1 MAKRRTFGIIGL
13 GNFGRAVAGEL
24 VRFGNEVIGVD
35 IDRASVDGMVDT
47 LTRALIADGRDADA
61 LREAGIGECDVVIVA
76 VGEPMEASVL
86 ALMNVKLL
94 GVPRILAK
102 ADSKMHH
109 RILSKLGADRVV
121 HPEEEMGLHI
131 AQVMNNPLVRDY
143 VSVGNGYHVV
153 NFIVPETLQG
163 ARLEDL
169 NLLDKFD
176 LRCVGVMRG
185 SKFVGDHSMG
195 CELAMDDR
203 LLLLGTREKLQAFG
217 ATL

>member
-24 VRFGNEVIGVD
+24 ARFGDDVIGVD
-35 IDRASVDGMVDT
+35 VDGKAVDAMVET
-47 LTRALIADGRDADA
+47 LTRALIGDGRDAEA

-86 ALMNVKLL
+86 ALMNAKLL

-131 AQVMNNPLVRDY
+131 AQVMHNPLVRDY

-153 NFIVPETLQG
+153 NFFVPEALQG
-163 ARLEDL
+163 KRLAEL
-169 NLLDKFD
+169 ELLEGHE

-185 SKFVGDHSMG
+185 SKFVGDRHMD
-195 CELAMDDR
+195 CELAEDDR
-203 LLLLGTREKLQAFG
+203 LLLLGTRENLQAFG

>member
-24 VRFGNEVIGVD
+24 ARFGDDVIGVD
-35 IDRASVDGMVDT
+35 VDGKAVDAMVET
-47 LTRALIADGRDADA
+47 LSRALIADGRDAEA

-86 ALMNVKLL
+86 ALMNAKLL

-131 AQVMNNPLVRDY
+131 AQVMHNPLVRDY

-153 NFIVPETLQG
+153 NFIVPEALRG
-163 ARLEDL
+163 KGLEDL
-169 NLLDKFD
+169 ELLERFD

-185 SKFVGDHSMG
+185 SKFVGDHHTD
-195 CELAMDDR
+195 CELAEDDR
-203 LLLLGTREKLQAFG
+203 LLLLGTRENLQAFG